1 MEPTATDLPP
11 PPAFPPGLI
20 SNPSETLQANIIA
33 SAVITWL
40 IGAVFV
46 GLRFYARGRLLD
58 NVIGVEDWLMVVALV
73 FSGATSAGFIERELL
88 CSDVP
93 CDNGRKS

>member
-1 MEPTATDLPP
+1 MDPTATDSPP
-11 PPAFPPGLI
+11 PPMFPPGLI
-20 SNPSETLQANIIA
+20 SNPS
-33 SAVITWL
+33 AVITWV
-40 IGAVFV
+40 IGAIFV
-46 GLRFYARGRLLD
+46 GLRFYARGRLLR

-93 CDNGRKS
+93 GNDRRY

>member
-1 MEPTATDLPP
+1 MDPTATDSPP
-11 PPAFPPGLI
+11 PPMFPPGLI
-20 SNPSETLQANIIA
+20 SNPSETFQANIIS
-33 SAVITWL
+33 SAVITWV
-40 IGAVFV
+40 IGAIFV
-46 GLRFYARGRLLD
+46 GLRFYARGRLLR

-93 CDNGRKS
+93 GNDRRY